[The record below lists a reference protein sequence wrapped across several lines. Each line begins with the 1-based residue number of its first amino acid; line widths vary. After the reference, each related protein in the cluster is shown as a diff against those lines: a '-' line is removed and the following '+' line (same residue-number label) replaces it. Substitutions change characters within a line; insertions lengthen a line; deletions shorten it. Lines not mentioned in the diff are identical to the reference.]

1 VADVGRA
8 AHLAPANI
16 TERTRAWDAGQLT
29 PMRSIGLTGGIASGK
44 STVVEQLRELGAA
57 TIDADLLGHQTYEP
71 GTETFKQVV
80 AAFGEDLV
88 AEDGTIDR
96 RKLGPKVFGHPDG
109 MKRLTD
115 IVWPG
120 IRALAE
126 AELSR
131 LSADGTNV
139 AVLEAAVLIEAEWQD
154 LVDEVWVVS
163 VAPEA
168 ARERLMARN
177 GFSAEEAD
185 KRIQSQISNQER
197 LGHADVVID
206 TDCPISEV
214 PVRVRDAWDR
224 LQARIDA

>member
-1 VADVGRA
+1 
-8 AHLAPANI
+8 
-16 TERTRAWDAGQLT
+16 
-29 PMRSIGLTGGIASGK
+29 MRSIGLTGGIASGK

-57 TIDADLLGHQTYEP
+57 TIDADKLGHQTYEP
-71 GTETFKQVV
+71 GTDTFHAVV
-80 AAFGEDLV
+80 AAFGDDIV
-88 AEDGTIDR
+88 APDGSIDR
-96 RKLGPKVFGHPDG
+96 AKLGPKVFGHPDG

-126 AELSR
+126 AELAR
-131 LSADGTNV
+131 LDADGTDV

-154 LVDEVWVVS
+154 LVDEVWVVA

-197 LGHADVVID
+197 LSHAHIVID
-206 TDCPISEV
+206 TDCPIDEV
-214 PVRVRDAWDR
+214 PIRVRDAWSR